1 MRIAI
6 IGAGFAGLSVAR
18 HLIPRHSITLFDS
31 KGAGAGASGIAAG
44 LMHPYVGEL
53 GRRSLHATEALEC
66 SLGLIREVERELG
79 MQLAMPGLVRHVWNE
94 KQRTLFASHAKEQG
108 DVFFL
113 DEGRVWIDAGW
124 TVDCPRYLAGLEK
137 LLRREGME
145 CVYAQV
151 EGLSAL
157 DGFDQIIVCAG
168 AGVRSL
174 LPEAPLRISLMK
186 GQILVCKSSSFP
198 KTSLLGKGYL
208 ALSAEPGIC
217 YLGSTYEKNFASQ
230 TPDSAVA
237 RAEILPKIERF
248 YPQAA
253 DFEVVDC
260 RAAVRVTPQG
270 HYFPILA
277 KVQDRVW
284 VVTGLGSRGLL
295 YHGLL
300 GKFMN
305 EKL

>member
-31 KGAGAGASGIAAG
+31 AGPGSSGIAAG
-44 LMHPYVGEL
+44 LMHPYVGEQ
-53 GRRSLHATEALEC
+53 GRRSAHATEALE
-66 SLGLIREVERELG
+66 SSMGLIQEVERDLG
-79 MQLAMPGLVRHVWNE
+79 VQLAVPGLVRHLGNE
-94 KQRTLFASHAKEQG
+94 EQRVQFALHAMKQG
-108 DVFFL
+108 DVSFL
-113 DEGRVWIDAGW
+113 DENRIEIHTGW
-124 TVDCPRYLAGLEK
+124 TVDCPRYLGGLEK
-137 LLRREGME
+137 LLMREGVE
-145 CVYAQV
+145 CIHTQV
-151 EGLSAL
+151 DDLTAL
-157 DGFDQIIVCAG
+157 DAFDQIIVCAG

-174 LPEAPLRISLMK
+174 LPEAPLRISLIK
-186 GQILVCKSSSFP
+186 GQLLVCKASSLP
-198 KTSLLGKGYL
+198 KMSLLGKGYL
-208 ALSAEPGIC
+208 ALAREPGLC
-217 YLGSTYEKNFASQ
+217 YLGSTYEKNFISQ
-230 TPDSAVA
+230 APDSAVA
-237 RAEILPKIERF
+237 RAEILPKIERL
-248 YPQAA
+248 YPPAA

-300 GKFMN
+300 GKLMN